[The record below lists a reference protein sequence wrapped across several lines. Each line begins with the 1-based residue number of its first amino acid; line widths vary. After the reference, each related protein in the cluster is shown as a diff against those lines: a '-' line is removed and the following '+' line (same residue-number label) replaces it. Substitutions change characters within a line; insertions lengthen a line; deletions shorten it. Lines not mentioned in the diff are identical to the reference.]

1 MIGRSLVD
9 VSSDERL
16 VAELSSHFGPLSVT
30 ESEGRR
36 SLWVGR
42 GRVCQGIVERGRVG
56 CGGLPYAA
64 LVLTGL
70 ALAPRLARVLVVGLG
85 AGVIPRF
92 VHAYFPDTQVD
103 VVEIDPV
110 VVEVAQRWFEVE
122 PDARL
127 HVHVEEGRRFIM
139 SCTRRY
145 DAIVLDGYG
154 LHEVPAQLSTCEF
167 LQGVRARL
175 QPGGVVLG
183 NLWGDARVRHHARM
197 LASYVEVFG
206 RIGLLHDERGD
217 NTIVL
222 AHADGRVPTRDELV
236 TLARDMSRAQG
247 LPVELGATLTAV
259 EAIGRVEAE
268 ALRDV
273 SERD

>member
-1 MIGRSLVD
+1 MV
-9 VSSDERL
+9 
-16 VAELSSHFGPLSVT
+16 ELSSHFGPLSVT

-42 GRVCQGIVERGRVG
+42 GRVCQGIVERGRAG

-70 ALAPRLARVLVVGLG
+70 AFATRRARVLVVGLG

-92 VHAYFPDTQVD
+92 VHTYFPDAQVD
-103 VVEIDPV
+103 AVEIDPV

-127 HVHVEEGRRFIM
+127 HIHVADGRRFIM
-139 SCTRRY
+139 TSTQRY
-145 DAIVLDGYG
+145 DAIVLDAYG

-167 LQGVRARL
+167 LQAVRARL

-183 NLWGDARVRHHARM
+183 NLWGDASIAHHARM

-206 RIGLLHDERGD
+206 RIGLLHDERDD

-222 AHADGRVPTRDELV
+222 AHADARVPTRDELV
-236 TLARDMSRAQG
+236 ALARDMSRTQG

-273 SERD
+273 SERDDLQ

>member
-1 MIGRSLVD
+1 MSG
-9 VSSDERL
+9 DERL
-16 VAELSSHFGPLSVT
+16 VVELPSQFGPLGVT
-30 ESEGRR
+30 ESPDGRR

-42 GRVCQGIVERGRVG
+42 GRVCQGVVEPGRVG

-64 LVLTGL
+64 LVLAGL
-70 ALAPRLARVLVVGLG
+70 SLPARHERALVIGLG

-92 VHAYFPDTQVD
+92 LHTYLPDIQVD

-110 VVEVAQRWFEVE
+110 VVEVARRYFAVE

-127 HVHVEEGRRFIM
+127 HVHVDEGRRFVM
-139 SCTRRY
+139 ACEQRY

-167 LQGVRARL
+167 LQRVRTLLR
-175 QPGGVVLG
+175 PGGVVLG
-183 NLWGDARVRHHARM
+183 NLWGDASVRHHARM

-206 RIGLLHDERGD
+206 RVALLHGASRE

-222 AHADGRVPTRDELV
+222 ARRAGGVPTRDELAL
-236 TLARDMSRAQG
+236 LAREFSCKHG
-247 LPVELGATLTAV
+247 LPLELGEVVCRLDTLGAV
-259 EAIGRVEAE
+259 DAE
-268 ALRDV
+268 VLRDAGD
-273 SERD
+273 RDDWR